1 MELGPVDV
9 VIIAY
14 GEPQF
19 DGSVLDELQRLAGE
33 GTIRVLDAMVVMKGE
48 EGEITTLD
56 IEDLPPQEAGALG
69 FIETGTRGLFDSGDA
84 DMLIE
89 GMVPGSAVAALAIEH
104 TWAIGLRK
112 ALEKVGAEVALTFRI
127 PAPIMEDALAE
138 LGVR

>member
-9 VIIAY
+9 VIMGF
-14 GEPQF
+14 GEPKF
-19 DGSVLDELQRLAGE
+19 DGSVLAELKKRAGE
-33 GTIRVLDAMVVMKGE
+33 GVIRVLDAMVIVKAGD
-48 EGEITTLD
+48 GIAVTLD
-56 IEDLPPQEAGALG
+56 LEDLPPEDKAALG
-69 FIETGTRGLFDSGDA
+69 FIETGTHGLFDAGDA

-89 GMVPGSAVAALAIEH
+89 GLVPGSAVVALAIEN

-138 LGVR
+138 LGVE